1 MAEKIDFMKAYD
13 DMVNNGSE
21 PSDKIISGEK
31 LPVNRGKLS
40 SNQIMNAYL
49 EMEKENSSRTIL
61 KEAQQPKTQ
70 SKVNSKVIAAALQV
84 IKEEIQ
90 QNKDSVSAFNN
101 IKKIMGSING

>member
-13 DMVNNGSE
+13 DMVQNGSG

-31 LPVNRGKLS
+31 LPINRGKLS

-49 EMEKENSSRTIL
+49 EMERENSSKTIIN
-61 KEAQQPKTQ
+61 ETQQPKVQ
-70 SKVNSKVIAAALQV
+70 SKVNPKVVAAALQV

-101 IKKIMGSING
+101 IKKIIGSING